1 MPRNENIYHILGHMV
16 YIIMY
21 CLMILFSIL
30 FYNSVNSVI
39 LLYIGWLTLVFGL
52 IIVLY
57 SSQLR
62 QKARIQGNKVVRE
75 TFVENGLYSLVRHP
89 EFLGHILIFL
99 ALIFIAQ
106 HILNL
111 VIGIILIVLLYF
123 AMIDEEKKNI
133 EKFGNTYKDYMHRVP
148 RVNLLIGIIRLI
160 HKKNKDKRDR

>member
-1 MPRNENIYHILGHMV
+1 MPRNESIYHILGHIA

-30 FYNSVNSVI
+30 FYNSVNSII
-39 LLYIGWLTLVFGL
+39 LLYIGWFTLVFGL

-62 QKARIQGNKVVRE
+62 QKARIQENKVVRE

-160 HKKNKDKRDR
+160 HKKNKEKRDR